1 MTKLSHKF
9 VEYIPDTLEAGV
21 IYVSIPHSTAAH
33 RCCCGCG
40 REVVTP
46 LAPTDWKVIF
56 DGESVSLNPSIGN
69 WSFAC
74 RSHYWIVRNRVVWAE
89 DWSEGRGAAAEA
101 QDKVLKGKFYG
112 GIETKASTK
121 QSAGR
126 SKNSVRRRIK
136 YKATV

>member
-9 VEYIPDTLEAGV
+9 VEFIPDTLEAGV
-21 IYVSIPHSTAAH
+21 IYVSIPHSTVVH

-46 LAPTDWKVIF
+46 LTPTDWKVMF

-89 DWSEGRGAAAEA
+89 DWSEGRVASAEA
-101 QDKVLKGKFYG
+101 QDKIQKEKFYG
-112 GIETKASTK
+112 DIESKNAT
-121 QSAGR
+121 QNGGGR
-126 SKNSVRRRIK
+126 SKTQGRFWSSLWK
-136 YKATV
+136 GW